1 LAVAGKKL
9 LARGLHVSPPAMP
22 SALLPLHEAVSAFK
36 RQLIIDTLSSFNG
49 NRSRAAAAL
58 GIERTSLLRLIR
70 DLELEAVP
78 RGQRGRPARSEERP
92 HPFSKTCRRCHIDAL
107 RSKVLESLAAAG
119 KLDEEE
125 SAIDSRLG
133 APATPRPLPVP
144 HAPPRR

>member
-1 LAVAGKKL
+1 
-9 LARGLHVSPPAMP
+9 MP

-78 RGQRGRPARSEERP
+78 RGQRGRPARSGERP

-107 RSKVLESLAAAG
+107 RIKILESLASAG
-119 KLDEEE
+119 RLYEEG
-125 SAIDSRLG
+125 AIDSRPG
-133 APATPRPLPVP
+133 APNLA
-144 HAPPRR
+144 APASAAFPASTIRRSRIC